1 MSYENELPQKCLVHN
16 NFVTLYCE
24 NEFKLLCVNC
34 IYGSAVHKD
43 HRVIPSKNSIGNI
56 ARDNEDNL
64 RILDE
69 ELERIKHVDV
79 EMKKNKKVLDDEYKI
94 IIKQID
100 DEFKEIYQII
110 ERKHNETRQRVVD
123 AFSRASGV
131 NDTGL
136 REMGWWKELLLKT
149 RTTLPKPSLH
159 EET

>member
-1 MSYENELPQKCLVHN
+1 M
-16 NFVTLYCE
+16 
-24 NEFKLLCVNC
+24 
-34 IYGSAVHKD
+34 
-43 HRVIPSKNSIGNI
+43 
-56 ARDNEDNL
+56 